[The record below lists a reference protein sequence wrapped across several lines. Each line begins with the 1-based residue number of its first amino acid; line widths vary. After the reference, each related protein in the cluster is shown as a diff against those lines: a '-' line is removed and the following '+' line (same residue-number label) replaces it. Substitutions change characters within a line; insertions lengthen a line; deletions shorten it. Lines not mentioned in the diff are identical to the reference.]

1 MNGTDKILLIL
12 GIFMLLFV
20 IAVLWLFHEQ
30 GNEPSTLI
38 AVVGGAVIAEIIAL
52 CKLKSGKRRLK
63 MDEHDNSKQ

>member
-38 AVVGGAVIAEIIAL
+38 AVVGGAIIAEIIAL
-52 CKLKSGKRRLK
+52 CKLKAGKRRLK
-63 MDEHDNSKQ
+63 MDEQDNGKQ

>member
-38 AVVGGAVIAEIIAL
+38 AVVGGAIIAEIIAL
-52 CKLKSGKRRLK
+52 CKLKSGKKRLN
-63 MDEHDNSKQ
+63 MDKQDEN